1 MMRVQQ
7 HFKMTWH
14 LSKAV
19 IKNEDLTVGEA
30 LDVIMHVHVVD
41 ARVVLE
47 QGELVGHADDGAAQ
61 LAVDH
66 LEVLAPEVL
75 ELL

>member
-1 MMRVQQ
+1 
-7 HFKMTWH
+7 
-14 LSKAV
+14 
-19 IKNEDLTVGEA
+19 
-30 LDVIMHVHVVD
+30 MHVHVVD

-75 ELL
+75 ELLQDLGRETRLGIRR